1 METSSNRVLFWSDD
15 FNVNG
20 NVNTSNWKFEI
31 GNGVNGWGN
40 SELEYYTNSNAIV
53 KNGALTIEARKENIK
68 SFKYTSCDE
77 FDSQQL
83 LKYFEDPIRNEQSKE
98 IITMI
103 KDYMEV
109 EFHRSVAR
117 RQRNIYNEQT
127 NDAILLS
134 KKILIEFDFK
144 MKIKVPIGPKE
155 VENVSF
161 I

>member
-1 METSSNRVLFWSDD
+1 MKKKIIN
-15 FNVNG
+15 
-20 NVNTSNWKFEI
+20 
-31 GNGVNGWGN
+31 
-40 SELEYYTNSNAIV
+40 YAI
-53 KNGALTIEARKENIK
+53 EDE

-98 IITMI
+98 IITLI

-155 VENVSF
+155 VENVSY